1 MIMSFPYIV
10 FVIAIVTI
18 FGGGLKNLIL
28 AMTLISWTNYARVTR
43 AMVISLKNNDFIN
56 QAKLSGASNIR
67 IMYKYLA
74 PNVLP
79 YLIVLTT
86 QDIANNLL
94 TLSSLSLLG
103 IGVQPPTAEWGL
115 MLSEGKK
122 YIQTAPWI
130 LFFPGI
136 AIFICVVVFNL
147 LGDSLR
153 DVLDPK
159 E

>member
-1 MIMSFPYIV
+1 
-10 FVIAIVTI
+10 
-18 FGGGLKNLIL
+18 
-28 AMTLISWTNYARVTR
+28 
-43 AMVISLKNNDFIN
+43 
-56 QAKLSGASNIR
+56 
-67 IMYKYLA
+67 
-74 PNVLP
+74 
-79 YLIVLTT
+79 
-86 QDIANNLL
+86 
-94 TLSSLSLLG
+94 
-103 IGVQPPTAEWGL
+103 

-130 LFFPGI
+130 LFFLGI